1 MSYSLKFIDNAN
13 VWHNISQTELEQIL
27 LVNNNNKINYIY
39 KIDNSV
45 LIPLVLYSEPRLGDE
60 YINTSAFNRFNEFEK
75 KIIVKYNDIRN

>member
-27 LVNNNNKINYIY
+27 LVNNKNKINYIY